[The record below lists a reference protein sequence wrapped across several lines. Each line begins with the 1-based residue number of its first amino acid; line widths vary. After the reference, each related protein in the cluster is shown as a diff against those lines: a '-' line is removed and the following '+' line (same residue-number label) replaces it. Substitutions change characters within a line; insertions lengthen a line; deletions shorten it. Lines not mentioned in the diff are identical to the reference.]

1 MKYINY
7 INLRGKRSSITLTPV
22 QLSVMRRLC
31 QLHGFKGPNEY
42 IRMVLRKGIHGNIS
56 MAVKIGD
63 NCVIAAGA
71 VVNKDVPSGSVAAG
85 VPVKVIGKYNDLME
99 KRKSH

>member
-56 MAVKIGD
+56 MAVRD
-63 NCVIAAGA
+63 WLLVEL
-71 VVNKDVPSGSVAAG
+71 VNLLEGTIYETSQTDSR
-85 VPVKVIGKYNDLME
+85 IQ
-99 KRKSH
+99 

>member
-56 MAVKIGD
+56 MAVRD
-63 NCVIAAGA
+63 WMLVEL
-71 VVNKDVPSGSVAAG
+71 VNLLEGTIYETNQTDSR
-85 VPVKVIGKYNDLME
+85 LQ
-99 KRKSH
+99 